1 MTTRSAGR
9 HESVEEA
16 ADRRWTDLVQEVRI
30 AQTGAQIMFGFLLSV
45 AFTDRFARLHGFDRG
60 LYDTV
65 VILGAVATGT
75 LIAPVTYHRILA
87 GQHVKPRMV
96 RIVSR
101 LVGLGVTLLALAVG
115 CALLLLMRVA
125 GLGWGAWLVAGLV
138 LTWFAVCWVAV
149 PSVLRLR
156 HHGPS
161 PDDTTGSPSHQP
173 DRWGRWIG
181 ERPVGAPR
189 IDGQHVVGEDRRTA
203 LCGKV
208 VAPEARPL
216 PLTLAD
222 LDEAPPKEVC
232 PACWARYRNVA

>member
-1 MTTRSAGR
+1 MTTRPGGR
-9 HESVEEA
+9 NESVEES

-45 AFTDRFARLHGFDRG
+45 AFTDRFARLHGFDRS

-96 RIVSR
+96 HAVSR
-101 LVGLGVTLLALAVG
+101 LVGLGVTLLALAIG

-138 LTWFAVCWVAV
+138 LAWFASCWVA
-149 PSVLRLR
+149 
-156 HHGPS
+156 
-161 PDDTTGSPSHQP
+161 
-173 DRWGRWIG
+173 
-181 ERPVGAPR
+181 
-189 IDGQHVVGEDRRTA
+189 
-203 LCGKV
+203 
-208 VAPEARPL
+208 L
-216 PLTLAD
+216 PLFVRRHRDTRSD
-222 LDEAPPKEVC
+222 DRSTPAPSEGPAPSEV
-232 PACWARYRNVA
+232 PAPSEDGEPRPSRDRVGRGGRVR